1 MNDLT
6 IDDKNKLIAEFE
18 DPKVNFDT
26 NKQGVLH
33 VGITHIK
40 ELRYHSS
47 WSLLMPVCKKFDELD
62 LGGEDYIDQII
73 YINHCD
79 KIDHCVTQYNIELV
93 YEAVVRAIL
102 WYNESL
108 KSLNNL

>member
-47 WSLLMPVCKKFDELD
+47 WSWLMPVCKKFDELD
-62 LGGEDYIDQII
+62 ILDED

-79 KIDHCVTQYNIELV
+79 NIDHCVTLYDIEAV
-93 YEAVVRAIL
+93 YEAVVQAIL